1 MVPIERQVVRCIKV
15 VLCDT
20 LHHEVYTL
28 CDWVW
33 CKVSSVMLGPATIGE
48 KNRGRSRE
56 EGGGGVEE
64 KEGEKRRRGRGR

>member
-1 MVPIERQVVRCIKV
+1 MIHSTMRFTPSVTGSGV
-15 VLCDT
+15 
-20 LHHEVYTL
+20 
-28 CDWVW
+28 
-33 CKVSSVMLGPATIGE
+33 KVSSVMLGPATIGE